1 MHYTVVHLDVRVNRP
16 PRDFRLTAAHTPAS
30 VPAVRAIGERRP
42 RLRRRSTAK
51 RAIMSGEE
59 GAMRLK
65 DKVVI
70 VTGGAKGIGRAYC
83 LGAAAEGAR
92 VVVADL
98 ADPKPAVK
106 EVEARGAQALGV
118 ECDVSREADTQR
130 LATET
135 LARFG
140 RIDVLVNNAAL
151 YGTLKRRP
159 FMDIPVEEWD
169 RVMSVNLR
177 GLFLCARAVF
187 PAMKAQG
194 KGKIIN
200 IASSTFFKGVPHY
213 IHYTTSKGGVVGFTR
228 SLARE
233 LGEFGIRV
241 NAIAPGFTLSG
252 ENEKNISEERKQAN
266 VQARMLQ
273 RAEVPEDLVGTL
285 VFLAS
290 DDSDFITGQ
299 TILVDGG
306 GCVH

>member
-1 MHYTVVHLDVRVNRP
+1 
-16 PRDFRLTAAHTPAS
+16 
-30 VPAVRAIGERRP
+30 
-42 RLRRRSTAK
+42 
-51 RAIMSGEE
+51 
-59 GAMRLK
+59 MRLK

-70 VTGGAKGIGRAYC
+70 ITGGAQGIGRAYC
-83 LGAAAEGAR
+83 LGAATEGAR
-92 VVVADL
+92 VVVADI
-98 ADPKPAVK
+98 ADPTSTVK
-106 EVEARGAQALGV
+106 DIEALGAQALGGV
-118 ECDVSREADTQR
+118 CDVSREGDTQR

-140 RIDVLVNNAAL
+140 RIDVLVNNAAV

-159 FMDIPVEEWD
+159 FMEIPVEEWD
-169 RVMSVNLR
+169 RVMAVNLR
-177 GLFLCARAVF
+177 GLFLASRAVF

-241 NAIAPGFTLSG
+241 NAISPGFTLSG
-252 ENEKNISEERKQAN
+252 ENEKNISEERKQEN
-266 VQARMLQ
+266 IRMRMLK
-273 RAEVPEDLVGTL
+273 RAEVPEDIVGTL
-285 VFLAS
+285 IFLAS
-290 DDSDFITGQ
+290 DASDFITGQ

-306 GCVH
+306 GSVH

>member
-1 MHYTVVHLDVRVNRP
+1 
-16 PRDFRLTAAHTPAS
+16 
-30 VPAVRAIGERRP
+30 
-42 RLRRRSTAK
+42 
-51 RAIMSGEE
+51 
-59 GAMRLK
+59 
-65 DKVVI
+65 
-70 VTGGAKGIGRAYC
+70 
-83 LGAAAEGAR
+83 
-92 VVVADL
+92 VADV
-98 ADPKPAVK
+98 ADPVPVVK
-106 EVEARGAQALGV
+106 ELEGRGAQALGV
-118 ECDVSREADTQR
+118 ACDVSREDDTQE
-130 LATET
+130 LATKT
-135 LARFG
+135 LERFG

-151 YGTLKRRP
+151 YGTLTRRP

-169 RVMSVNLR
+169 RVMAVNLR

-241 NAIAPGFTLSG
+241 NAVAPGFTLSG
-252 ENEKNISEERKQAN
+252 QNEKNISAEQKEAN
-266 VQARMLQ
+266 VRMRMLK
-273 RAEVPEDLVGTL
+273 RAQVPEDIVGTV

-299 TILVDGG
+299 TIAVDGG
-306 GCVH
+306 AIVH

>member
-1 MHYTVVHLDVRVNRP
+1 
-16 PRDFRLTAAHTPAS
+16 
-30 VPAVRAIGERRP
+30 
-42 RLRRRSTAK
+42 
-51 RAIMSGEE
+51 
-59 GAMRLK
+59 MRLA
-65 DKVVI
+65 DKVII

-83 LGAAAEGAR
+83 LRAAEEGAR
-92 VVVADL
+92 VVVADIV
-98 ADPKPAVK
+98 DPKPTVK
-106 EVEARGAQALGV
+106 EIEARGAQALGV
-118 ECDVSREADTQR
+118 ECDVAREEDTRR

-135 LARFG
+135 LTRFG
-140 RIDVLVNNAAL
+140 RIDVLVNNAAI
-151 YGTLKRRP
+151 YGVLKRRP
-159 FMDIPVEEWD
+159 FMEIPVEEWD
-169 RVMSVNLR
+169 RVMAVNLR
-177 GLFLCARAVF
+177 GLFLAARAVF

-200 IASSTFFKGVPHY
+200 IASSTFFKGVPDY

-233 LGEFGIRV
+233 LGDFGIRV

-266 VQARMLQ
+266 IQTRMLK
-273 RAEVPEDLVGTL
+273 RAELPEDIVGTF

-306 GCVH
+306 GSVH

>member
-1 MHYTVVHLDVRVNRP
+1 
-16 PRDFRLTAAHTPAS
+16 
-30 VPAVRAIGERRP
+30 
-42 RLRRRSTAK
+42 
-51 RAIMSGEE
+51 
-59 GAMRLK
+59 MRLK

-70 VTGGAKGIGRAYC
+70 VTGGAMGIGRAYC
-83 LGAAAEGAR
+83 LRTAEEGAR
-92 VVVADL
+92 VVVADV
-98 ADPKPAVK
+98 ADPKPTVK
-106 EVEARGAQALGV
+106 EIEARGGQALGV
-118 ECDVSREADTQR
+118 ECDVAREEDTRR

-135 LARFG
+135 LTRFG
-140 RIDVLVNNAAL
+140 RIDVLVNNAAV

-159 FMDIPVEEWD
+159 FMEIPVEEWD
-169 RVMSVNLR
+169 RVMAVNLR

-187 PAMKAQG
+187 PTMKVQG

-200 IASSTFFKGVPHY
+200 IASSTFFKGVPDY

-233 LGEFGIRV
+233 LGDVGIRV

-252 ENEKNISEERKQAN
+252 ENEKNASAERQQAN
-266 VQARMLQ
+266 IRMRMLK
-273 RAEVPEDLVGTL
+273 RAEVPEDIAGTL

-306 GCVH
+306 SAVH

>member
-42 RLRRRSTAK
+42 RPRRRFTAK
-51 RAIMSGEE
+51 RVIMSGEE
-59 GAMRLK
+59 VAMRLK

-98 ADPKPAVK
+98 ADPKPTVK
-106 EVEARGAQALGV
+106 EVEARGAQALGG
-118 ECDVSREADTQR
+118 ESDVSREADTPR

-159 FMDIPVEEWD
+159 FMDIPIEEWD

-187 PAMKAQG
+187 P
-194 KGKIIN
+194 
-200 IASSTFFKGVPHY
+200 
-213 IHYTTSKGGVVGFTR
+213 
-228 SLARE
+228 
-233 LGEFGIRV
+233 
-241 NAIAPGFTLSG
+241 
-252 ENEKNISEERKQAN
+252 
-266 VQARMLQ
+266 
-273 RAEVPEDLVGTL
+273 
-285 VFLAS
+285 
-290 DDSDFITGQ
+290 
-299 TILVDGG
+299 
-306 GCVH
+306 

>member
-1 MHYTVVHLDVRVNRP
+1 M
-16 PRDFRLTAAHTPAS
+16 RLT
-30 VPAVRAIGERRP
+30 
-42 RLRRRSTAK
+42 
-51 RAIMSGEE
+51 
-59 GAMRLK
+59 

-70 VTGGAKGIGRAYC
+70 VTGGAKGIGRAYA
-83 LGAAAEGAR
+83 LGVAAEGAR
-92 VVVADL
+92 VVVADV
-98 ADPKPAVK
+98 ADPKAAVK
-106 EVEARGAQALGV
+106 EIEGRGGQALGV

-151 YGTLKRRP
+151 YGTLQRRP
-159 FMDIPVEEWD
+159 FMEIPVEEWD
-169 RVMSVNLR
+169 RVMAVNLR

-194 KGKIIN
+194 KGKIVN
-200 IASSTFFKGVPHY
+200 ISSSTFFKGVPDY

-233 LGEFGIRV
+233 LGGFGIRV

-252 ENEKNISEERKQAN
+252 DNEGNISEEGKRAN
-266 VQARMLQ
+266 VQMRMLK

-285 VFLAS
+285 VFLDS

-299 TILVDGG
+299 TLLVDGG
-306 GCVH
+306 GSVH

>member
-1 MHYTVVHLDVRVNRP
+1 
-16 PRDFRLTAAHTPAS
+16 
-30 VPAVRAIGERRP
+30 
-42 RLRRRSTAK
+42 
-51 RAIMSGEE
+51 
-59 GAMRLK
+59 MRLA
-65 DKVVI
+65 DKVII

-92 VVVADL
+92 VVVADV
-98 ADPKPAVK
+98 ADLKPAVK
-106 EVEARGAQALGV
+106 EVEACGAQALGV

-159 FMDIPVEEWD
+159 FIDIPVDEWD

-177 GLFLCARAVF
+177 GLFLCTRAVF

-194 KGKIIN
+194 KGNIIN
-200 IASSTFFKGVPHY
+200 IGSSTFFKGVPHC

-233 LGEFGIRV
+233 LGEFGVRV

-252 ENEKNISEERKQAN
+252 DNEENISEQGKQAK
-266 VQARMLQ
+266 VQARMLR
-273 RAEVPEDLVGTL
+273 RAQVPMDLVGTL

-290 DDSDFITGQ
+290 DESDFITGQ
-299 TILVDGG
+299 TIAVDGG
-306 GCVH
+306 GVVH